1 MFQSRIFQRY
11 FLPGFVFQSIIIA
24 GGYGTGRELV
34 EFFLHYGPLGGLLG
48 MMLIATV
55 VMSVTAA
62 ASFEFARVF
71 QTYDYRAFFVQLLGR
86 AWFLYEVMYLVAVVL
101 IMAVI
106 GAAAG
111 TIISELFGLPEVTG
125 MLGVLLAVGFL
136 VFKGSNTIENV
147 MAVWSLVLYATYAVF
162 FAWSISRFGTEMAS
176 GLTTHE
182 PEPGWMVGG
191 LKYGVLQVS
200 LIPAVLFTVRHVETR
215 REAVGAGLLAGVIA
229 MVPALLFYLSMVGQY
244 PQIVDRP
251 VPANFMLEQLGSR
264 AFQLTFQVVLF
275 GTLIETG
282 AGLIHAV
289 NQRLASVLAE
299 TRRELPSFARPAI
312 AAGLLLVGALL
323 SRFGIVALVGRG
335 YATLAWVFVF
345 IYAVPVLTYGVWKIR
360 MGDRADGKTGI
371 SS

>member
-1 MFQSRIFQRY
+1 MIFRSKIFQRY
-11 FLPGFVFQSIIIA
+11 LLPGFVFQSIIIA

-48 MMLIATV
+48 MLLIAMV
-55 VMSVTAA
+55 IMSVTAA
-62 ASFEFARVF
+62 VSFELARVF
-71 QTYDYRAFFVQLLGR
+71 RTFDYRAFFVQLLGR
-86 AWFLYEVMYLVAVVL
+86 AWFLYEVFYLVAVVL

-111 TIISELFGLPEVTG
+111 TILSEMFGLPEVTG

-136 VFKGSNTIENV
+136 VFKGSKTIESV

-176 GLTTHE
+176 GLATHA

-229 MVPALLFYLSMVGQY
+229 MVPALLFFLSMAGQY

-282 AGLIHAV
+282 AGLIHAF
-289 NQRLASVLAE
+289 NQRLVSALAE

-312 AAGLLLVGALL
+312 AAGLLVVGALL

-360 MGDRADGKTGI
+360 T
-371 SS
+371 SSGHA

>member
-1 MFQSRIFQRY
+1 MFQSKIFQRY

-34 EFFLHYGPLGGLLG
+34 EFFLNYGPLGGLLG
-48 MMLIATV
+48 MLLIATV
-55 VMSVTAA
+55 VMSITAA

-71 QTYDYRAFFVQLLGR
+71 QTFDYRAFFVQLLGR

-136 VFKGSNTIENV
+136 VFKGSKTIESV
-147 MAVWSLVLYATYAVF
+147 MAVWSLVLYAAYAVF

-176 GLTTHE
+176 GLTTHA

-200 LIPAVLFTVRHVETR
+200 LIPAVLFTVRHIEKIGR
-215 REAVGAGLLAGVIA
+215 ASCRERV
-229 MVPALLFYLSMVGQY
+229 
-244 PQIVDRP
+244 
-251 VPANFMLEQLGSR
+251 
-264 AFQLTFQVVLF
+264 
-275 GTLIETG
+275 
-282 AGLIHAV
+282 
-289 NQRLASVLAE
+289 
-299 TRRELPSFARPAI
+299 
-312 AAGLLLVGALL
+312 
-323 SRFGIVALVGRG
+323 
-335 YATLAWVFVF
+335 
-345 IYAVPVLTYGVWKIR
+345 
-360 MGDRADGKTGI
+360 
-371 SS
+371 